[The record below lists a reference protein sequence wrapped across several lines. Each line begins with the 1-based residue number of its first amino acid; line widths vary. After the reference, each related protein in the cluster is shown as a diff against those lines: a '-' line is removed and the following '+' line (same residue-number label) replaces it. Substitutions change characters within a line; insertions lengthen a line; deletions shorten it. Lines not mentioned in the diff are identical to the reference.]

1 MAERDAE
8 QQMDEQDPLQGAVEH
23 DGTKDAFREL
33 SEEIDEALDL
43 DGPGKPMPNDEDAAD
58 DAMP

>member
-23 DGTKDAFREL
+23 DGTTDAFEEF
-33 SEEIDEALDL
+33 SEEVDDALGLDE
-43 DGPGKPMPNDEDAAD
+43 PGKPMPNDEDAAD